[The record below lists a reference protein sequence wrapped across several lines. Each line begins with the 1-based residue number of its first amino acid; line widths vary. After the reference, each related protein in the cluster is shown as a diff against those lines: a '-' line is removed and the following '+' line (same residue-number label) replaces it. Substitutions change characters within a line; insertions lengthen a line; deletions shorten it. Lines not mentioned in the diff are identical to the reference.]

1 MEKETIVALASGG
14 LPSAIAL
21 VRISGPQAKNI
32 ASWCLSASQLV
43 HRQVT
48 VCNLQYT
55 EGRIV
60 DQVVAT
66 LFESPR
72 SYTAEDVLELSL
84 HGGRAVVNS
93 ALDLLVSLPGTR
105 LAEPGEFTRRAVQ
118 SGKMDLLEAEAVAD
132 LVDAETDA
140 QRAQA
145 LAQLGGATSRVFEKW
160 HQDLIEAI
168 ALVEVAVDFPDEE
181 DAPDHTHEPVLEI
194 LSGLLDEIRR
204 AEAGSDR
211 GMQVRDGVSIA
222 IIGEPNAGKSSL
234 LNKLA
239 GRDVAIVTEQAGTTR
254 DILEVR
260 LNLGGYLARI
270 SDTAGLRQ
278 SENLVEAEGIRRAA
292 ELAGQADLV
301 IGVYDSTGAAPD
313 WGALGVGQPHILVA
327 NKADLEGAE
336 SPDVSRE
343 TMAVSALTGQG
354 MDRLVDRLAGLISD
368 RLEASPDAFVTRRR
382 HLEALKDA
390 RGNLERAATGL
401 ANGVGAEMVAEDLRT
416 AARRLERVLGRV
428 DVEDVLGAI
437 FSSFC
442 IGK

>member
-1 MEKETIVALASGG
+1 MDKDTIVALASGG

-21 VRISGPQAKNI
+21 VRISGTQVKDI
-32 ASWCLSASQLV
+32 ARRCLSTGELS
-43 HRQVT
+43 HRRAT
-48 VCNLQYT
+48 LCNLQYT
-55 EGRIV
+55 DGKVV

-66 LFESPR
+66 LFESPQ

-93 ALDLLVSLPGTR
+93 AIDLLLSCTGTR

-132 LVDAETDA
+132 LVDAETNA

-145 LAQLGGATSRVFEKW
+145 LQQLGGATSRVFEKW
-160 HQDLIEAI
+160 HRDLVDAI

-181 DAPDHTHEPVLEI
+181 DAPDYTPEPVLEI
-194 LSGLLDEIRR
+194 LSALLDEIRR
-204 AEAGSDR
+204 AEAGSGR

-222 IIGEPNAGKSSL
+222 IIGAPNAGKSSL
-234 LNKLA
+234 LNRLA
-239 GRDVAIVTEQAGTTR
+239 GRDVAIVTEYAGTTR
-254 DILEVR
+254 DIVEVR
-260 LNLGGYLARI
+260 LNLGGYLARV
-270 SDTAGLRQ
+270 SDTAGLRA

-301 IGVYDSTGAAPD
+301 LGVYDSTGALPD
-313 WGALGVGQPHILVA
+313 WEQLGVAQPDILVA
-327 NKADLEGAE
+327 NKTDLEGAQG
-336 SPDVSRE
+336 PDVSRE
-343 TMAVSALTGQG
+343 TIALSALTGQG
-354 MDRLVDRLAGLISD
+354 VDRLVSILAELISD
-368 RLEASPDAFVTRRR
+368 RLEVSPDAFVTRRR
-382 HLEALKDA
+382 HLDGLGEA
-390 RGNLERAATGL
+390 RVNLEQAVAGL
-401 ANGVGAEMVAEDLRT
+401 KSGIGAEIVAEDLRA